1 MFPELSVMNPRS
13 LLLWLLASVLA
24 GPPPASAGIRALLV
38 GIAEYPAEAG
48 VETLGAPP
56 NDLKLMRE
64 LLVGKFG
71 AAPEMILTLQDKEA
85 TSRGIQEAFRR
96 HLIDQCRPEDTVVF
110 FFVGHGTQVPDGW
123 PDPGDETEDRLD
135 EALVPYDY
143 READT
148 STWLNDDMMQRLL
161 KAVPARHV
169 LVVFDSCHAGSGTRG
184 TRGVDSPFHW
194 KTTDSASGSASSLRE
209 ASAPGHHVFFSACRA
224 GERAHEI
231 RSEELDDW
239 VGAFTSSFVHHAGGA
254 GASRPLDEFLG
265 VVGDAV
271 AQEIKKRNEN
281 FRQTPLIESRR
292 TDFSL
297 ESFLAGGVYPADSLE
312 ERPTPN
318 PGPQEAFVGEGELE
332 VTLTTNQPAY
342 VWTESLTATVTVN
355 RPAYLRVI
363 HVDAEGSQTQIYP
376 NKLQPQRLI
385 PAGEILHLPPP
396 GRQLRVT
403 GPSQGLEMLIAVA
416 SSRPFGDREATT
428 FGEGL
433 FNPLPEAPVA
443 ETMSRGIGV
452 EGRNDP
458 GANPSAAPGVS
469 GRAVRIYRVSQF

>member
-1 MFPELSVMNPRS
+1 MKPRS
-13 LLLWLLASVLA
+13 VILLSLLILLAGA
-24 GPPPASAGIRALLV
+24 PAASAGIRALLV

-56 NDLKLMRE
+56 NDLKLMKD

-71 AAPEMILTLQDKEA
+71 AAPEMILTLQDRQA

-96 HLIDQCRPEDTVVF
+96 HLIDQCQPEDAVVF
-110 FFVGHGTQVPDGW
+110 YFVGHGTQVPDGW
-123 PDPGDETEDRLD
+123 PDPGDETEDQLD

-143 READT
+143 RESDN
-148 STWLNDDMMQRLL
+148 STWLNDDMMHRLL

-169 LVVFDSCHAGSGTRG
+169 MVVFDSCHAGTGTRG
-184 TRGVDSPFHW
+184 TRGVDTPFHW
-194 KTTDSASGSASSLRE
+194 KTTASPVLSESSIRE
-209 ASAPGHHVFFSACRA
+209 ASALGHHVFFSACRA
-224 GERAHEI
+224 GEKAHEI

-239 VGAFTSSFVHHAGGA
+239 VGAFTSSFVHHAGGD
-254 GASRPLDEFLG
+254 GASRPMDEFLG
-265 VVGDAV
+265 LIGNSV
-271 AQEIKKRNEN
+271 AQEVKKRNEY

-292 TDFSL
+292 SDFSL
-297 ESFLAGGVYPADSLE
+297 EAFLGGDVYPANSIDY
-312 ERPTPN
+312 RPTPN

-332 VTLTTNQPAY
+332 VTLNTNQSAY
-342 VWTESLTATVTVN
+342 VWTESLTATATVN

-363 HVDAEGSQTQIYP
+363 HVDAEGAQTQIYP

-385 PAGEILHLPPP
+385 PAGETLQLPPP

-416 SSRPFGDREATT
+416 SSRPFGDKEATT

-433 FNPLPEAPVA
+433 FNALPAAPVS

-458 GANPSAAPGVS
+458 VASAAPTAPGSS